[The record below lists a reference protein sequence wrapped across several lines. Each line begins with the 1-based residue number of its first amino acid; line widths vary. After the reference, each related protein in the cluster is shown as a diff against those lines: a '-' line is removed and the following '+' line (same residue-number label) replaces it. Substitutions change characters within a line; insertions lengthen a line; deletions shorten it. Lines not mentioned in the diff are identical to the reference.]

1 MPIAR
6 SSLLKDLQ
14 VLLKKLEDDLIDRS
28 ASTEIPEIGLRLRS
42 SYEQAKSAQHTA
54 QSFEEWRSLS
64 VAQVAAAWV
73 LSCVFVRFLEDN
85 GMIDPPRL
93 AGVGDRLSR
102 ARDEHELYFQKFPT
116 HSDRD
121 YLLSIF
127 QDLAKL
133 PVAGEVFGEGN
144 GIWRMANWLSG
155 DAAALLLRFFQK
167 IDANTGLLVHD
178 FTDPNWDTR
187 FLGDLYQDLSEAVRK
202 QYALLQT
209 PDFVEAFILDR
220 TLEPAIAEFGLDDF
234 KMIDPAC
241 GSGHFLLGSFAR
253 LCDRLLRN
261 NPSENVRVLVQTA
274 LDSIY
279 GVDINPYA
287 IAIARFRLLLAALK
301 VSDITRLLD
310 APNFQIHLVCGDS
323 LLYGSPKGDQLTT
336 GWHVLDEVMMA
347 QDAAA
352 LNRILQPYQYHA
364 VVANPPYITPK
375 DAALNNAYRERY
387 STCYRQYSLAVPFL
401 ERIVSLNIKGG
412 YSGQITA
419 NSFMKR
425 EFGKR
430 LIEDFFPRVDLT
442 HVIDTSGAYI
452 PGHGTPTVI
461 LFARNQ
467 KPVDLVIRTVMGIR
481 GEPSTPESAVNG
493 KVWQAILK
501 QVDVVDSQSEFV
513 SVADSQRLAFHKHP
527 WSIGGGG
534 ASELK
539 EVIDKLSIKTL
550 SQLTASIG
558 FMCITG
564 EDNCLLAPINSTKR
578 NSKINVLPLGDGE
591 SLRDWL
597 CESQQ
602 EILWDCDLKGNRL
615 NEKDLTNHITYLWS
629 YKTSLRDRKLF
640 GTPIEHKGL
649 KWWTNREIYKDK
661 FATPLSIAFASVVT
675 HNHFVLD
682 RGGKVFKQSA
692 PVIKLPPEATEDDHL
707 TLVGLLNSSTAC
719 FWMKQVFYAKATST
733 GDIST
738 EKGKPES
745 NRYDFAGTGLQAF
758 PIPFKLHDA
767 KAMSVLN
774 IAKEID
780 LLAGQLTTLH
790 PKSVVLQWQNM
801 QDANLRNILETSGQ
815 KYELIKQRM
824 IALQEEL
831 DWEIYKCFG
840 LSDLGASVEIL
851 SNTEYGI
858 TSELRPF
865 LWESDI
871 PPDSLPIAF
880 HDVYQQRRK
889 ILQSNPAIAIIED
902 LVFKRPWWGRQGVY
916 GRLAQD
922 YAGWIQDALMN
933 WLLDRLETYFDF
945 DGRMNNTGTP
955 TNQIEISITSIAKL
969 ADIAKSDSQFITVG
983 ELYRNDPAF
992 KIEKLITELVEAE
1005 SVPHL
1010 PILRYKPTGLR
1021 KRLEWEHTWEL
1032 QRQEDTPPSPPLEKG
1047 GGIDSPPLQGG
1058 ARGGSIPVPPKYAS
1072 TDFLKPNY
1080 WRLRGKLDVP
1090 KERWIAFPHCQSE
1103 DGTLAIAWAG
1113 YNHLQLAQTLS
1124 TYYIDIK
1131 ERIGG
1136 SNDPRL
1142 APLLASLVE
1151 LIPWL
1156 KQWHNDIDPEFGL
1169 AMGDYYEG
1177 FLIEE
1182 AKAIG
1187 HTVESLKAWE
1197 PVGKVKSKK

>member
-1 MPIAR
+1 MDQNGNAASPCSPPTQPFTSDTGTPRVCA
-6 SSLLKDLQ
+6 SLERNLKDSRFVP
-14 VLLKKLEDDLIDRS
+14 VLI
-28 ASTEIPEIGLRLRS
+28 T
-42 SYEQAKSAQHTA
+42 KSALVYFLHT
-54 QSFEEWRSLS
+54 
-64 VAQVAAAWV
+64 
-73 LSCVFVRFLEDN
+73 
-85 GMIDPPRL
+85 
-93 AGVGDRLSR
+93 
-102 ARDEHELYFQKFPT
+102 
-116 HSDRD
+116 
-121 YLLSIF
+121 
-127 QDLAKL
+127 
-133 PVAGEVFGEGN
+133 
-144 GIWRMANWLSG
+144 
-155 DAAALLLRFFQK
+155 
-167 IDANTGLLVHD
+167 
-178 FTDPNWDTR
+178 
-187 FLGDLYQDLSEAVRK
+187 
-202 QYALLQT
+202 
-209 PDFVEAFILDR
+209 
-220 TLEPAIAEFGLDDF
+220 
-234 KMIDPAC
+234 
-241 GSGHFLLGSFAR
+241 
-253 LCDRLLRN
+253 
-261 NPSENVRVLVQTA
+261 
-274 LDSIY
+274 
-279 GVDINPYA
+279 
-287 IAIARFRLLLAALK
+287 IAIA
-301 VSDITRLLD
+301 
-310 APNFQIHLVCGDS
+310 
-323 LLYGSPKGDQLTT
+323 
-336 GWHVLDEVMMA
+336 
-347 QDAAA
+347 
-352 LNRILQPYQYHA
+352 
-364 VVANPPYITPK
+364 
-375 DAALNNAYRERY
+375 
-387 STCYRQYSLAVPFL
+387 
-401 ERIVSLNIKGG
+401 
-412 YSGQITA
+412 
-419 NSFMKR
+419 
-425 EFGKR
+425 
-430 LIEDFFPRVDLT
+430 
-442 HVIDTSGAYI
+442 
-452 PGHGTPTVI
+452 
-461 LFARNQ
+461 
-467 KPVDLVIRTVMGIR
+467 
-481 GEPSTPESAVNG
+481 
-493 KVWQAILK
+493 
-501 QVDVVDSQSEFV
+501 
-513 SVADSQRLAFHKHP
+513 
-527 WSIGGGG
+527 
-534 ASELK
+534 
-539 EVIDKLSIKTL
+539 
-550 SQLTASIG
+550 
-558 FMCITG
+558 
-564 EDNCLLAPINSTKR
+564 
-578 NSKINVLPLGDGE
+578 
-591 SLRDWL
+591 
-597 CESQQ
+597 
-602 EILWDCDLKGNRL
+602 
-615 NEKDLTNHITYLWS
+615 
-629 YKTSLRDRKLF
+629 
-640 GTPIEHKGL
+640 
-649 KWWTNREIYKDK
+649 
-661 FATPLSIAFASVVT
+661 
-675 HNHFVLD
+675 
-682 RGGKVFKQSA
+682 
-692 PVIKLPPEATEDDHL
+692 
-707 TLVGLLNSSTAC
+707 
-719 FWMKQVFYAKATST
+719 ST

-745 NRYDFAGTGLQAF
+745 NRYEFAGTGLQAF

-767 KAMSVLN
+767 KAILVLN

-831 DWEIYKCFG
+831 DWEVYKCFG

-851 SNTEYGI
+851 SNIEYGI

-871 PPDSLPIAF
+871 PPDSLPTAF

-945 DGRMNNTGTP
+945 DGRMNNTGTH

-1010 PILRYKPTGLR
+1010 PILRYKATGLR

-1032 QRQEDTPPSPPLEKG
+1032 QRQEDNGTISPDTK
-1047 GGIDSPPLQGG
+1047 I
-1058 ARGGSIPVPPKYAS
+1058 AVPPKYAS

-1124 TYYIDIK
+1124 TYYLDIK